1 MGRAKSVLTD
11 VLVLSWADAHFARTG
26 RWPRILDPDTM
37 SLPPGLTWQRIDLA
51 LRQGHRGL
59 PGGDS
64 LPRLLARDRGA
75 RVRRRPP
82 PLSEGRLVA
91 WARAH
96 RRVTGRWP
104 VAASGPVAAAPG
116 ESWAGI
122 DTALRHGLRGLSGGD
137 SLARLLARR
146 LGARTR
152 VVLLRLTERLVLAWA
167 DEHHRRTGRWP
178 TSASGPVVSAAGE
191 RWGALN
197 QALRLG
203 LRGLPGGDSLSR
215 LLRRNGR
222 GGRVGVT
229 RAPGKLTAPR
239 QGPHRRQTAGAR
251 RGAPR
256 RAARG
261 QRPGCRQLPPAGA
274 ARGRAGNDAATII
287 AGARTTTS
295 ARLRARAA
303 TK

>member
-1 MGRAKSVLTD
+1 MRRAETVLTE

-26 RWPRILDPDTM
+26 RWPRILDPDTT
-37 SLPPGLTWQRIDLA
+37 SLPPGLTWQLLDIA

-82 PLSEGRLVA
+82 PLSEGRVLA

-96 RRVTGRWP
+96 RRVAGRWP
-104 VAASGPVAAAPG
+104 VAASGPVAAAPE

-122 DTALRHGLRGLSGGD
+122 DMALRHGLRGLPGGD

-152 VVLLRLTERLVLAWA
+152 AVLLRLTERLVLAWA
-167 DEHHRRTGRWP
+167 DEHLRHTGRWP
-178 TSASGPVVSAAGE
+178 TSASGPVGSAAGE
-191 RWGALN
+191 RWGTLN

-203 LRGLPGGDSLSR
+203 MRGLSGGDSLSR
-215 LLRRNGR
+215 LLRRHGR
-222 GGRVGVT
+222 GGRAGWP
-229 RAPGKLTAPR
+229 RMDAPG
-239 QGPHRRQTAGAR
+239 G
-251 RGAPR
+251 
-256 RAARG
+256 
-261 QRPGCRQLPPAGA
+261 
-274 ARGRAGNDAATII
+274 
-287 AGARTTTS
+287 
-295 ARLRARAA
+295 
-303 TK
+303 